1 MTDPRF
7 LTMFDA
13 PVPPAG
19 LPVAL
24 TSGTDAAL
32 QLADGLFRGDG
43 LVGRVTHPDALAG
56 VRVAVP
62 AGVRSVRVVVTLAV
76 DDASPRWWDE
86 RVPEEVPRRRPTA
99 PRLIHVLSQGESRAV
114 TMLRRSAADRGRP
127 TCTVVTFD
135 LAGTE
140 LDPDGLLVVELR
152 SVSDRL
158 PPWAAAQVLPYSAV
172 GVRVDRIDVVA
183 RPSAAVS
190 ATGHLAGG
198 SLPVVRGRRGAEIDL
213 RPGFFVANPGPA
225 ATPVWT
231 LRPVLRSPE
240 RPMRYRRHT
249 WRRTAHRKAA
259 RVAKELL
266 PDTAIPTVRR
276 GIDLYR
282 TARTELR
289 NRPVR
294 ELMPAAVAHTGTVTA
309 IRPAAVPATRG
320 AGPLAGLLG
329 SLVTAGW
336 LQAEAFEIGT
346 AAAVEVDVSVDRG
359 RVRIRPVRPMTGP
372 VLVRVRSA
380 SGPPARYPVG
390 WRLSPVLEGS
400 PERSGE
406 SAR

>member
-24 TSGTDAAL
+24 ASGTDPAL

-43 LVGRVTHPDALAG
+43 LVGRVTHLDALIG

-62 AGVRSVRVVVTLAV
+62 AAVKSVRVGVTLAV

-99 PRLIHVLSQGESRAV
+99 PRLIRVLSQGESRAV

-158 PPWAAAQVLPYSAV
+158 PPWAASQVLPYSAV

-183 RPSAAVS
+183 QPSAAVS
-190 ATGHLAGG
+190 AIGHLAGG

-213 RPGFFVANPGPA
+213 RSGFFVANPGPA

-231 LRPVLRSPE
+231 LRPVLRPPE

-266 PDTAIPTVRR
+266 PDTTIPTVRR

-289 NRPVR
+289 SRQVR

-309 IRPAAVPATRG
+309 IRPAAIPATTRG
-320 AGPLAGLLG
+320 TGPLAGLVG
-329 SLVTAGW
+329 SLVTAG
-336 LQAEAFEIGT
+336 LLRAEAFEIST
-346 AAAVEVDVSVDRG
+346 SAAVEVEASVDGG
-359 RVRIRPVRPMTGP
+359 RVRIRPVRPVTGP

-380 SGPPARYPVG
+380 SGAPGRYPLG
-390 WRLSPVLEGS
+390 WRLSPVAECA
-400 PERSGE
+400 GE
-406 SAR
+406 AAR